1 MYHLNTTPSRQ
12 LLKEVRAALIMRE
25 SSLSEF
31 ARELGIKRQNLT
43 KALVGE
49 WKGPT
54 ATELVELVYSR
65 LFEEED

>member
-1 MYHLNTTPSRQ
+1 
-12 LLKEVRAALIMRE
+12 MRE

-31 ARELGIKRQNLT
+31 ARELGVKRQNLT

-65 LFEEED
+65 LFEEDD